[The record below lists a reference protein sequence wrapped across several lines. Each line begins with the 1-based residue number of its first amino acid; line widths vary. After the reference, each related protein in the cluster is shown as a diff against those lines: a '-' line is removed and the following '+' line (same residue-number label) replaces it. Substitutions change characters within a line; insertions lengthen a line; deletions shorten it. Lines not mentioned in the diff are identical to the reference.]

1 MIELDNIMRTPRDL
15 AEQEEKRYIA
25 KKKSDRMIELDNI
38 MRKSRDY
45 DRKIKLERE
54 EKEAKEAERQALET
68 ERQVHRIEAIYALEA
83 KLAQKRET

>member
-1 MIELDNIMRTPRDL
+1 MKIFQKYFENISKMSNFSKTCFQHAFHL
-15 AEQEEKRYIA
+15 FLF
-25 KKKSDRMIELDNI
+25 SGFSCI

-45 DRKIKLERE
+45 DRKMKLERE

-68 ERQVHRIEAIYALEA
+68 ERQAHRIEAIYALEA